1 MYLVRHRYIEL
12 ASPKKPPRCNS
23 SPHLKLAILA
33 RMVFLRAVGIT
44 LLLPVCCSAQQPEPV
59 AKGTVTGRVICA
71 DTNLPARLANV
82 VLQPVVDNTPTLKIA
97 GGKDRPHVVT
107 TTLVETLLDG
117 SFIVP
122 NVVPGDYYV
131 FVEKPGYISPFAL
144 VSREDLNHPSS
155 STADLIARFLTS
167 VSVVANR
174 TSTVEVRIFKGASIS
189 GTVSFDDGSPNPNAG
204 IELLTKDKTGKWTS
218 FRAKPLGSFGPNS
231 TDDQG
236 RYRISGLPR
245 GEYIVKTTLA
255 LSDIAVDRVFGQER
269 SFSNNPRYSLDIFS
283 GDGLRQRDAK
293 PVKLEEGEESG
304 AVDIAIPI
312 SKLHAVSGSVI
323 EASTGHVIN
332 AGSVA
337 IVYPDDDTQLVSTE
351 ISKDD
356 DAFHFYF
363 VPEGE
368 YTLKVTHARE
378 VSREEIS
385 NGPGTFP
392 ATSTVE
398 KKLRDFDVPPQPI
411 IINGDMTGIIVP
423 AQLRPTSTAPAKSQ

>member
-1 MYLVRHRYIEL
+1 
-12 ASPKKPPRCNS
+12 
-23 SPHLKLAILA
+23 
-33 RMVFLRAVGIT
+33 MVFLRAAAMT
-44 LLLPVCCSAQQPEPV
+44 LLLTVYCSAQQPEV
-59 AKGTVTGRVICA
+59 AATGTVTGHVICA

-97 GGKDRPHVVT
+97 GGKDRPRIVT

-117 SFIVP
+117 SFTVP
-122 NVVPGDYYV
+122 NVGPGDYYV
-131 FVEKPGYISPFAL
+131 FVEKPGYISPLAL

-155 STADLIARFLTS
+155 STADLIARFLTP

-174 TSTVEVRIFKGASIS
+174 ASTVEVRIFKGASIS
-189 GTVSFDDGSPNPNAG
+189 GTVTFDDGSPNPNAG
-204 IELLTKDKTGKWTS
+204 IELLTRDKTGKLAS

-245 GEYIVKTTLA
+245 GEYLVKTTLA

-269 SFSNNPRYSLDIFS
+269 SFSNNTRYSLDIFS
-283 GDGLRQRDAK
+283 GGGLRQRDAK

-304 AVDIAIPI
+304 AVDIIIPI
-312 SKLHAVSGSVI
+312 SKMHAVSGSVI
-323 EASTGHVIN
+323 EAGTGHVIN
-332 AGSVA
+332 SGSVA
-337 IVYPDDDTQLVSTE
+337 IVYPDDNTELVSTE
-351 ISKDD
+351 ISEDD
-356 DAFHFYF
+356 NAFHFYF

-368 YTLKVTHARE
+368 YTLKVTRARE
-378 VSREEIS
+378 VSREEVS

-398 KKLRDFDVPPQPI
+398 KKLQDFDAPPQPI
-411 IINGDMTGIIVP
+411 IIHGDMTGIIVP